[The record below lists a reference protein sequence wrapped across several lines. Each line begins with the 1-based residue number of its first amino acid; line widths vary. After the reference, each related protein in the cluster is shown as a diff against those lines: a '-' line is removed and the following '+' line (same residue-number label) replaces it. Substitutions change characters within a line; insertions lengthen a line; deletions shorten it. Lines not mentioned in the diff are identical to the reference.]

1 MKEYN
6 MTIERTFSMIKP
18 DATSRNLSGAINS
31 MIESA
36 GFKIIAQKKIR
47 ITLEQAKKFYDIHKE
62 KPFYNDLCNF
72 ISSGTV
78 VVQVLEKENAIADYR
93 KLMGATNPE
102 QAEEGTIRKKY
113 AISIDQNSIH
123 GSDGVETANRE
134 ISFFFSDV
142 EIVG

>member
-1 MKEYN
+1 

-18 DATSRNLSGAINS
+18 DATERNLSGDINS
-31 MIESA
+31 MIEHA

-47 ITLEQAKKFYDIHKE
+47 ITLEQAQKFYDVHKE

-72 ISSGTV
+72 ISSGPV
-78 VVQVLEKENAIADYR
+78 VIQVLEKENAISDYR

-102 QAEEGTIRKKY
+102 QAEAGTIRKKY

-123 GSDGVETANRE
+123 GSDGIETAQRE
-134 ISFFFSDV
+134 ISFFFSDI

>member
-1 MKEYN
+1 

-18 DATSRNLSGAINS
+18 DATSRNLSGAINV

-36 GFKIIAQKKIR
+36 GFKIIAQKRIR

-72 ISSGTV
+72 ISSGPV
-78 VVQVLEKENAIADYR
+78 VVQVLEKENAILDYR

-113 AISIDQNSIH
+113 AISIDQNSVH
-123 GSDGVETANRE
+123 GSDAIETANRE

>member
-1 MKEYN
+1 
-6 MTIERTFSMIKP
+6 MTIERTFSVIKP

-31 MIESA
+31 IIESA

-47 ITLEQAKKFYDIHKE
+47 ITLEQAKKFYDIHSE

-72 ISSGTV
+72 ISSGPV
-78 VVQVLEKENAIADYR
+78 IVQVLEKENAIADYR
-93 KLMGATNPE
+93 KLIGATNPE

-113 AISIDQNSIH
+113 AISIDQNSVH

-134 ISFFFSDV
+134 ISFFFSDI

>member
-123 GSDGVETANRE
+123 GSDSVGTANRE
-134 ISFFFSDV
+134 ILFFFSDV